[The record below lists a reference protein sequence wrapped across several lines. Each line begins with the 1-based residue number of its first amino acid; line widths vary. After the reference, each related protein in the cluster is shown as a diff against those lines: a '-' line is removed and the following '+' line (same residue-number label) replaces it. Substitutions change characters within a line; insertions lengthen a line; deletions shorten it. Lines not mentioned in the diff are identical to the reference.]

1 MSDHLLGEDQT
12 SSATPLDL
20 LINAISNSDGDY
32 AFAQTPHPD
41 NQNTLSGQ
49 NIDIDG
55 ILGDSAHGDR
65 SSRPGGSR
73 YTRRDDD
80 DDNAGVRSS
89 IVQAILG
96 QQARSEQPGVVDQG
110 QNATESSISTISVW
124 HPRTGMKSYKAERR

>member
-12 SSATPLDL
+12 TSATPLDL

-41 NQNTLSGQ
+41 NHNTLSGQ

-55 ILGDSAHGDR
+55 ILGDNAHGDR

-73 YTRRDDD
+73 YIRRDD

-124 HPRTGMKSYKAERR
+124 HPRTGMKSYKSERR